1 MSDGISALIKKSNL
15 GRIKNLEDLI
25 RQSRIKYGLIKEK
38 PYFAYLNKSKDP
50 IIRKI
55 IDHINNHPE
64 FVVHYR
70 EEALSRVKFSEYA
83 FIAKSTINE
92 YIADSDCNYTVINGN
107 NFFRQYYAIAL
118 PKGSK
123 YLTKFNN
130 ALKILETTGKLNK
143 LRDKYWRSKCLSN
156 SAHNLINELLTL
168 LLIIQVLTVLR

>member
-15 GRIKNLEDLI
+15 GRIKNFEDLI
-25 RQSRIKYGLIKEK
+25 QQSRIKYGLIKEK

-55 IDHINNHPE
+55 IDRINNYPE
-64 FVVHYR
+64 LAVHHR
-70 EEALSRVKFSEYA
+70 EEALFRVKFSEYA
-83 FIAKSTINE
+83 FISKSSFNE
-92 YIADSDCNYTVINGN
+92 YIADSDCNYTVINGS

-130 ALKILETTGKLNK
+130 ALKILETGKLNK

-156 SAHNLINELLTL
+156 RAHNLINGLLTL
-168 LLIIQVLTVLR
+168 LFIIQVFNVLR